1 MKKAIFIIMAVC
13 LFASCSHRNSA
24 DRPDTEDKYDKYDK
38 IKLQQNK
45 EHRPTNPLP
54 PVTPLDKGHKDSI
67 QLRTELQDEEPVLT
81 PLDSSGNVEI
91 VVPQAGADIY

>member
-1 MKKAIFIIMAVC
+1 M
-13 LFASCSHRNSA
+13 FASCSHKAQMN
-24 DRPDTEDKYDKYDK
+24 DPDLEDNIEKT
-38 IKLQQNK
+38 KLQQYI

>member
-24 DRPDTEDKYDKYDK
+24 DRPDTEDKYDK
-38 IKLQQNK
+38 ITLQQNK

-67 QLRTELQDEEPVLT
+67 QLRTEMQEEEPVPT

-91 VVPQAGADIY
+91 IVPQAGADIY

>member
-13 LFASCSHRNSA
+13 LFASCSHKSHTNE
-24 DRPDTEDKYDKYDK
+24 PDTEDKYDK
-38 IKLQQNK
+38 IELQQNK

-67 QLRTELQDEEPVLT
+67 QLRTELQEEEPVLT
-81 PLDSSGNVEI
+81 PLESSGNVEI

>member
-1 MKKAIFIIMAVC
+1 MKKALFIFWAIC
-13 LFASCSHRNSA
+13 LFASCSHKSHTNE
-24 DRPDTEDKYDKYDK
+24 PDTEDKYDK
-38 IKLQQNK
+38 IELQQNK

-67 QLRTELQDEEPVLT
+67 QLRTELQEEEPVLT
-81 PLDSSGNVEI
+81 PLESSGNVEI

>member
-1 MKKAIFIIMAVC
+1 M
-13 LFASCSHRNSA
+13 FASCSHKSHTNE
-24 DRPDTEDKYDKYDK
+24 PDMNDKYDKYDK

-81 PLDSSGNVEI
+81 PLESSGNVEI

>member
-13 LFASCSHRNSA
+13 LFASCSHKSHTNE
-24 DRPDTEDKYDKYDK
+24 PDTEDKYDK
-38 IKLQQNK
+38 IELQQNK

-67 QLRTELQDEEPVLT
+67 QLRTELQEEEPVLT

>member
-1 MKKAIFIIMAVC
+1 M
-13 LFASCSHRNSA
+13 FASCSHRNSA
-24 DRPDTEDKYDKYDK
+24 DRPDTEDKIDKT
-38 IKLQQNK
+38 KLQQYI